1 MLQKK
6 WTKKYVPNGGG
17 LMVMNPMV
25 EILKK
30 NHQQK
35 HEHQGK
41 DDDDDRGNFSGIP
54 ILGSLWDVQG
64 KIPCGSGNFYQAP
77 SENEGIIL

>member
-1 MLQKK
+1 
-6 WTKKYVPNGGG
+6 
-17 LMVMNPMV
+17 MV
-25 EILKK
+25 ESLSK

-35 HEHQGK
+35 HDHQGK
-41 DDDDDRGNFSGIP
+41 DESGIP

-64 KIPCGSGNFYQAP
+64 KIPCGSGNSKEAP